1 MTGNKRPLISSKT
14 PSAVPQD
21 ISIAPSLGGGERG
34 RTDPSAISG
43 EENSSRFKLYSG
55 AHGITWPVML
65 AKPRTPLLLVRGTE
79 ATTIRNLEV
88 SVTLSRRIKI
98 RQDMFRGQV
107 FLERVAVHIA

>member
-1 MTGNKRPLISSKT
+1 
-14 PSAVPQD
+14 
-21 ISIAPSLGGGERG
+21 
-34 RTDPSAISG
+34 
-43 EENSSRFKLYSG
+43 
-55 AHGITWPVML
+55 ML